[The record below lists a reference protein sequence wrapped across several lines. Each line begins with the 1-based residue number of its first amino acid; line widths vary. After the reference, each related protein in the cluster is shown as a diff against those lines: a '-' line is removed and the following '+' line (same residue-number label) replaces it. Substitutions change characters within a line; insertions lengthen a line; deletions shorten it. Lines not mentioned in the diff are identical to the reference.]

1 MHANGLPLPL
11 EFLNTLTGSAS
22 VSIRITANYT
32 VRLQD
37 VTVATWENA
46 MLELAPS

>member
-1 MHANGLPLPL
+1 MLANGLSLPL

-32 VRLQD
+32 VMLRD
-37 VTVATWENA
+37 VALATWENA
-46 MLELAPS
+46 MLDLAPS